1 MDMEQVQ
8 LRVENLTKYYGKTLG
23 VKNLSLSV
31 NKGEIFGFIGP
42 NGAGK
47 STTIRCIMNLIN
59 KTEGSVYIDGELFTK
74 DKVDIFR
81 KIGYLPS
88 EIQLYDDLTVKEM
101 IDYSA
106 SFYKN
111 IDMNYVNSLVY
122 RLEIDAAKRL
132 EDLSLG
138 NRKKLGIVLSL
149 MHNPELIIMDE
160 ATSGLDPLM
169 QEAFYEIIQE
179 ERDKGKTI
187 FFSSHNLPEVRRL
200 CQRIGIIKGGQLI
213 TIDTV
218 DNLTRSNILI
228 VTLDCD
234 DNRVAEKLG
243 ARIISHSGS
252 LIKFIYDGSTD
263 ALISALQGLKV
274 SRLLIEEPSLEEIF
288 IHYYE

>member
-1 MDMEQVQ
+1 MNKEQVQ
-8 LRVENLTKYYGKTLG
+8 LRVEGLTKYYGKTLG
-23 VKNLSLSV
+23 VKKLSLTV

-59 KTEGSVYIDGELFTK
+59 KTEGKVYVGGEPFTK
-74 DKVDIFR
+74 DKTEIFR
-81 KIGYLPS
+81 RIGYLPS

-106 SFYKN
+106 SFYSA
-111 IDMNYVNSLVY
+111 IDMDYVSSLVE
-122 RLEIDAAKRL
+122 RLELDISKRL

-149 MHNPELIIMDE
+149 MHDPELIIMDE

-169 QEAFYEIIQE
+169 QEAFYTILQE

-187 FFSSHNLPEVRRL
+187 FFSSHNLSEVRRL
-200 CQRIGIIKGGQLI
+200 CHRIGIIKEGQLI

-234 DNRVAEKLG
+234 NKKVAENLG
-243 ARIISHSGS
+243 AKIISENGS

-263 ALISALQGLKV
+263 MLISVLQGLKV

-288 IHYYE
+288 MHYYQ

>member
-1 MDMEQVQ
+1 MDMEQVK

-23 VKNLSLSV
+23 VKNLSLDV

-59 KTEGSVYIDGELFTK
+59 KTEGKVYIDGELFTK
-74 DKVDIFR
+74 DKTEIFR

-88 EIQLYDDLTVKEM
+88 EIQLYDDLTVREM

-111 IDMNYVNSLVY
+111 IDTEYVNSIIE
-122 RLEIDAAKRL
+122 RLELDTSKKL

-149 MHNPELIIMDE
+149 MHSPELIIMDE

-169 QEAFYEIIQE
+169 QEAFYEILLE
-179 ERDKGKTI
+179 ERAKGKTI

-200 CQRIGIIKGGQLI
+200 CHRIGIIKEGQLI

-228 VTLDCD
+228 VTLACD
-234 DNRVAEKLG
+234 NNQVAEKLG
-243 ARIISHSGS
+243 ARVISRGEG

-263 ALISALQGLKV
+263 VLISALQGLKV

-288 IHYYE
+288 MHYYQ

>member
-1 MDMEQVQ
+1 MNKEKEQ

-23 VKNLSLSV
+23 VKNLSLTV
-31 NKGEIFGFIGP
+31 NKGEIFGFIGS

-59 KTEGSVYIDGELFTK
+59 KTEGSVYVNGELFTK
-74 DKVDIFR
+74 DKIEIFR

-106 SFYKN
+106 SFYKT
-111 IDMNYVNSLVY
+111 IDMNYVNFLVE
-122 RLEIDAAKRL
+122 RLELDVSKRL

-138 NRKKLGIVLSL
+138 NRKKLGIVLCL
-149 MHNPELIIMDE
+149 MHDPELIIMDE

-169 QEAFYEIIQE
+169 QEAFYEILQE

-187 FFSSHNLPEVRRL
+187 FFSSHNLSEVRRL
-200 CQRIGIIKGGQLI
+200 CNRIGIIKEGQLI

-234 DNRVAEKLG
+234 SNQVAEKLG
-243 ARIISHSGS
+243 ARVISQSGS
-252 LIKFIYDGSTD
+252 LIKFIYDGDTD
-263 ALISALQGLKV
+263 TLISALQGIKI
-274 SRLLIEEPSLEEIF
+274 SRLLVEEPSLEEIF
-288 IHYYE
+288 MHYYQ